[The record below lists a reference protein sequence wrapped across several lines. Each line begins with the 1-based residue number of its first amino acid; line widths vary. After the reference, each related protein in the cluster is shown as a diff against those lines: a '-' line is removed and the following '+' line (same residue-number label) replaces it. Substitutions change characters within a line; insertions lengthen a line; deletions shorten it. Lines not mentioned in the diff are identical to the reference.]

1 MVGILVSSRDDP
13 FSGAMLVS
21 GRVIWGEFQ
30 VVRFVVVSG
39 FQQNFPWSHVAFLA
53 ELEASSVSI
62 GESWMP
68 FFKKPISGTV
78 DDPKSG

>member
-1 MVGILVSSRDDP
+1 M
-13 FSGAMLVS
+13 
-21 GRVIWGEFQ
+21 
-30 VVRFVVVSG
+30 
-39 FQQNFPWSHVAFLA
+39 
-53 ELEASSVSI
+53 EASAVSI